1 MNQPQVKNI
10 AVVGAG
16 FAGLVSAKVFRDFG
30 WSVTVFEKD
39 FEVGGVWS
47 SSRRYPG
54 LTTQNVRSTYALS
67 DFPYPKDYPEWPT
80 GEQVQ
85 KYMSAYVDHFGL
97 GNSLKLNT
105 TVESTVFDDD
115 SQIWTVITTD
125 STGSHEEK
133 FDFLVVA
140 NGIFSDPY
148 VPTFIGQEEFLAS
161 GGTIQHTCDF
171 HSVDEV
177 AGKDVVVVGF
187 GKSSCDVAAATV
199 GTSKS
204 TTIVARN
211 IIWKIPKK
219 FKNVLNYKMLLLTR
233 MGEAL
238 FPYVELKGFEKFLHG
253 KGKAVSSGMLGSVQS
268 VVTSQFKL
276 DEVKLNPNTG
286 LDTIVR
292 STVSLASD
300 NFFTYV
306 QEGKLVVERDTEI
319 TKLEP
324 GVATLANGKQ
334 IPAEAV
340 ICGTGFYQRVP
351 FFSPELMEKVTD
363 SKDNF
368 RLYRQ
373 ILPIGV
379 PGLAFNGYNSS
390 FFSQLNAE
398 VGAWWIA
405 AYLSGMLE
413 LPSDSDQT
421 KFTDKRLE
429 WMEERTEGKHAR
441 GTNIIPFSVH
451 NVDELLSDLDMH
463 ISSFKRFQEWLLPI
477 DPRNYAPLEAKLI
490 KRRNEQ
496 LASGSK

>member
-1 MNQPQVKNI
+1 MNQPQIKNI
-10 AVVGAG
+10 AIVGAG
-16 FAGLVSAKVFRDFG
+16 FAGLVSTKVFRDFG
-30 WSVTVFEKD
+30 WSVKTFEKD
-39 FEVGGVWS
+39 SEVGGVWS

-54 LTTQNVRSTYALS
+54 LTTQNVRSTYSLS
-67 DFPYPKDYPEWPT
+67 DFPYPKNYPEWPS

-85 KYMSAYVDHFGL
+85 KYLADYVTHFGL
-97 GNSLKLNT
+97 ANDINLNT
-105 TVESTVFDDD
+105 TVESTTFDEVSQSWMVVTSD
-115 SQIWTVITTD
+115 SE
-125 STGSHEEK
+125 GSHEEK

-140 NGIFSDPY
+140 NGIFSDPL
-148 VPTFIGQEEFLAS
+148 VPEFDGQEAFLAA

-171 HSVDEV
+171 HTVDEV

-204 TTIVARN
+204 TTIVARK

-253 KGKAVSSGMLGSVQS
+253 KGKAVSAGMLGSVQS

-276 DEVKLNPNTG
+276 NDIELHPHTS

-300 NFFTYV
+300 NFFKYV

-319 TKLEP
+319 ITLEP
-324 GVATLANGKQ
+324 GMATLKNGKQ
-334 IPAEAV
+334 IPAEAI

-351 FFSPELMEKVTD
+351 FFSSELMERVTD

-368 RLYRQ
+368 KLYRH
-373 ILPIGV
+373 ILPIAV
-379 PGLAFNGYNSS
+379 PRLAFNGYNSS
-390 FFSQLNAE
+390 FYSQLNAE
-398 VGAWWIA
+398 VGAWWIS

-413 LPSDSDQT
+413 LPSDSEQIE
-421 KFTDKRLE
+421 FADKRLK
-429 WMEERTEGKHAR
+429 WMEERTEGKHSR

-451 NVDELLSDLDMH
+451 NVDELLSDLGIH
-463 ISSFKRFQEWLLPI
+463 ISGFKRFQEWLLPI
-477 DPRNYAPLEAKLI
+477 DPRNYASIEGKLI
-490 KRRNEQ
+490 KRRDKQ
-496 LASGSK
+496 LASEAM

>member
-1 MNQPQVKNI
+1 MKEPLIRNI
-10 AVVGAG
+10 AIVGAG

-30 WSVTVFEKD
+30 WAVKVFEKD
-39 FEVGGVWS
+39 VEVGGVWS

-67 DFPYPKDYPEWPT
+67 DFPYPKNYPEWPS

-85 KYMSAYVDHFGL
+85 KYLADYVAHFGL
-97 GNSLKLNT
+97 ANDINLNT
-105 TVESTVFDDD
+105 TVESTTFDEV
-115 SQIWTVITTD
+115 SQSWMVVTSD
-125 STGSHEEK
+125 PQGSHEEE

-140 NGIFSDPY
+140 NGIFSDPL
-148 VPTFIGQEEFLAS
+148 VPEFEGQEAFLAA

-171 HSVDEV
+171 HSVDQV
-177 AGKDVVVVGF
+177 AGKDVVVIGF

-204 TTIVARN
+204 TTIVARK

-253 KGKAVSSGMLGSVQS
+253 KGKAVSAGMLGSVQS

-276 DEVKLNPNTG
+276 NDIELHPNTD

-300 NFFTYV
+300 NFFKYV

-319 TKLEP
+319 VKLEP
-324 GVATLANGKQ
+324 GMATLKNGKQ
-334 IPAEAV
+334 IPAEAI

-351 FFSPELMEKVTD
+351 FFSPELMESVTD
-363 SKDNF
+363 AKDNF

-379 PGLAFNGYNSS
+379 PRLAFNGYNSS
-390 FFSQLNAE
+390 FYSQLNAE
-398 VGAWWIA
+398 VGAWWIS
-405 AYLSGMLE
+405 AYLSGMLD
-413 LPSDSDQT
+413 LPSDVEQIA
-421 KFTDKRLE
+421 FTEKRLE
-429 WMEERTEGKHAR
+429 WMEERTEGKHSR

-451 NVDELLSDLDMH
+451 NVDELLSDLNIH
-463 ISSFKRFQEWLLPI
+463 ISGFKRFQEWLLPI
-477 DPRNYAPLEAKLI
+477 DPRNYASIEGKLI
-490 KRRNEQ
+490 KRRDKQ
-496 LASGSK
+496 LTAAAK